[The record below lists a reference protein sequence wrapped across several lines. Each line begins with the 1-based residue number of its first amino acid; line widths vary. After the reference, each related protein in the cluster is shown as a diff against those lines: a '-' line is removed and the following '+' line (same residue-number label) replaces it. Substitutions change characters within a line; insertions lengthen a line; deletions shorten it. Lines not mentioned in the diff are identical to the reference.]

1 MGNTNVAGKCFI
13 WGTSAEIKDQQG
25 VVVVDSPRAGG
36 KYCVSEF
43 LPELDDTTK
52 TRLTSWL
59 IKQRLLG
66 VRCPKVDSKTIND
79 GSWGRVLGITERADR
94 LLQLIELK
102 SPAMGYL
109 LNYYTENS
117 DPGYHANYEEMLAWS
132 ESTNVSEIRSLL
144 DYLEYLGRVEAS
156 INSSGGDV
164 CITAVGCAHLEE
176 MGKTATDSSQAFVAI
191 WFDPSMSAIYKK
203 GIEPAI
209 VDSGYKAFRVDETD
223 DDIGRI
229 DDRIIAEI
237 KRSRFIIADFTHDN
251 KGARGNVYYE
261 AGFARGLGK
270 DVISICRRDLIEKL
284 PFDTR
289 QYYHIAWEKNNLK
302 ELRKNLA
309 NRISAVIGDGPM
321 KSKP

>member
-1 MGNTNVAGKCFI
+1 MGNTDVAGKCFI
-13 WGTSAEIKDQQG
+13 WETSAEIKDQQG

-36 KYCVSEF
+36 KYCASGF

-66 VRCPKVDSKTIND
+66 VRCPKVDSKTIKD
-79 GSWGRVLGITERADR
+79 GSCGRVLGITERADR

-164 CITAVGCAHLEE
+164 RITAVGCAHLEE
-176 MGKTATDSSQAFVAI
+176 MEKTATDSSQAFVAI
-191 WFDPSMSAIYKK
+191 WFDKSMSETWEK
-203 GIEPAI
+203 GIKSAI
-209 VDSGYKAFRVDETD
+209 RDSGYGPFRVDETEH
-223 DDIGRI
+223 IGRI
-229 DDRIIAEI
+229 DDRIIAGI
-237 KRSRFIIADFTHDN
+237 RRSRFIVADFTHDKE
-251 KGARGNVYYE
+251 KGVRGNVYYE
-261 AGFARGLGK
+261 AGFAHGFGIP
-270 DVISICRRDLIEKL
+270 VIFTCRKDLIKEV

-289 QYYHIAWEKNNLK
+289 QYNHIVWDTAED
-302 ELRKNLA
+302 LRNKLA
-309 NRISAVIGDGPM
+309 NRISAVIGDGPI
-321 KSKP
+321 KRNP